1 MINCRVVD
9 KDELNVFKTIF
20 NNYIFW
26 IILAIEILLQQL
38 MINQGS
44 VKLTIGSALLGTG
57 PLTVWQ
63 QVTCWVLGSLSLA
76 VNAALKKIPLETFSF
91 TQNID
96 LESEQE
102 NEKMKAINSFGQRI
116 SDTSKNYM
124 NKLTKSEE

>member
-26 IILAIEILLQQL
+26 IILAIEILIQQV

-44 VKLTIGSALLGTG
+44 VSLTIGSALLGTG

-124 NKLTKSEE
+124 KKLSKSEE

>member
-1 MINCRVVD
+1 MLTLMFFGGLIFFEQVPNLIYTPLRNSQTQKATTRLVLDTICFHTFVLMNIFNMINCRVVD

-26 IILAIEILLQQL
+26 LILLIEILIQQL

-63 QVTCWVLGSLSLA
+63 
-76 VNAALKKIPLETFSF
+76 
-91 TQNID
+91 
-96 LESEQE
+96 
-102 NEKMKAINSFGQRI
+102 
-116 SDTSKNYM
+116 
-124 NKLTKSEE
+124 